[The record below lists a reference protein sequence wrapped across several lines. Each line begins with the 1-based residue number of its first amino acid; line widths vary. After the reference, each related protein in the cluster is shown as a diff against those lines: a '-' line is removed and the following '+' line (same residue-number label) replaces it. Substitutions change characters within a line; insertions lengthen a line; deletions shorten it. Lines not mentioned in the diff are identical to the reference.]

1 MSTRIGIDGL
11 SVSIGNFV
19 VGPINLQ
26 IGRGEIVALIGPSG
40 CGKTTLLRAIA
51 GMLESQGDIWVDGEN
66 ISTLPIETRPTAL
79 VSQTPVLFEGM
90 SVRENVAFGLD
101 DVRVSQAKRDDIIDI
116 AMVNLDIFGLAE
128 RAADTLSGGQMQ
140 RVALARTLVRNPK
153 VLLLDE
159 PLSSVEPSLR
169 RGIRT
174 DIVTQ
179 VRRGGITTLYVTHDL
194 DEAFAV
200 ADRVIMMSNGSL
212 IQIDAPQDFYRRPAS
227 RFVAEFIGYENILAC
242 TVLDHIDPYAVL
254 LQVGRMELV
263 IPATADC
270 SLGPGLVVLPS
281 ESIHLEKCEGKKEII
296 GNQCQVL
303 SWAFSG
309 QKAVIE
315 IESEMGSL
323 IVHEWD
329 PVRVFDAG
337 DYVTLRVAPNRG
349 WVLPKT
355 TGLSHNR

>member
-1 MSTRIGIDGL
+1 MNARVTIDSL
-11 SVSIGNFV
+11 SVSIGGFN
-19 VGPINLQ
+19 VGPVDLQ
-26 IGRGEIVALIGPSG
+26 IDKGEIVALIGPSG

-51 GMLESQGDIWVDGEN
+51 GMLESQGDIWLDGEN
-66 ISTLPIETRPTAL
+66 ISVLPVETRPTAL
-79 VSQTPVLFEGM
+79 VFQTPILFEGM

-101 DVRVSQAKRDDIIDI
+101 DVRASKIKRDDIIDI
-116 AMVNLDIFGLAE
+116 AMVNLDIFGLAG
-128 RAADTLSGGQMQ
+128 RSADALSGGQMQ

-179 VRRGGITTLYVTHDL
+179 VRRGGIAALYVTHDL

-200 ADRVIMMSNGSL
+200 ADRVVMMSNGSL
-212 IQIDAPQDFYRRPAS
+212 IQINTPQDFYHRPVS
-227 RFVAEFIGYENILAC
+227 RFVAEFVGYENILAC
-242 TVLDHIDPYAVL
+242 TVLDHVSSDTVL
-254 LQVGRMELV
+254 VQLGHMTLV
-263 IPATADC
+263 VPAPADC
-270 SLGPGLVVLPS
+270 SLGPALVVLPS
-281 ESIHLEKCEGKKEII
+281 ESIRLEKCEGRKEII

-303 SWAFSG
+303 SWVFSG

-315 IESEMGSL
+315 IESEVGTL

-329 PVRVFDAG
+329 PVRVFNAG
-337 DYVTLRVAPNRG
+337 DYITFSIAPNRG
-349 WVLPKT
+349 WVLPK
-355 TGLSHNR
+355 